1 MALVLSKKEKRMQ
14 KKCFIFSI
22 IILMVSLLLCSC
34 SLDWWLG
41 DGRGDWTVDLFEGYA
56 VSKINSRE
64 IILVHKDDP
73 DATGG
78 SIILPNF
85 FVTAYQLH
93 NPYVCIEGFFMQ
105 GRSASDEKLKA
116 MELNYYLLDT
126 DSGELVGPF
135 DSYDRFKEHTDYLS
149 IKMSEEWVRT
159 QK

>member
-1 MALVLSKKEKRMQ
+1 
-14 KKCFIFSI
+14 
-22 IILMVSLLLCSC
+22 MVSLLLCSC

-93 NPYVCIEGFFMQ
+93 KPYVCIEGFFTTWNIKR
-105 GRSASDEKLKA
+105 GSARNHSVCCYVIVIFRIDL
-116 MELNYYLLDT
+116 
-126 DSGELVGPF
+126 GV
-135 DSYDRFKEHTDYLS
+135 
-149 IKMSEEWVRT
+149 
-159 QK
+159 